1 LSKQREAREGDKLKR
16 AAGKK
21 IDLVPR
27 PATGRLSDRVYD
39 HVLGQMVVGIFPI
52 NCRLPPENKLAAHLD
67 VSRPVVREAL
77 MRLREDGL
85 IESRQGAGWSVVRR
99 PAAHVYDFAPLT
111 SIADIQRCFVFRVAL
126 EGEIA
131 ALAAR
136 HHDADSLRRIE
147 KVLKALD
154 DIVAYQPQNT
164 LGAEEDMLF
173 HRTIAEATGNRFFVE
188 TLVSLQSQIA
198 IGINLNR
205 NLTLIQPGRVAVGQ
219 REHHAVFDA
228 IVVRN
233 EKRARQKMR
242 DHIENA
248 RKRVFE
254 AG

>member
-1 LSKQREAREGDKLKR
+1 MTGNSVKR
-16 AAGKK
+16 ATAKK
-21 IDLVPR
+21 IGIVPR

-52 NCRLPPENKLAAHLD
+52 NCRLPPENKLATHLD

-85 IESRQGAGWSVVRR
+85 IESRQGAGWTVVRR
-99 PAAHVYDFAPLT
+99 PAAHVYDFTPLT

-126 EGEIA
+126 EGEA
-131 ALAAR
+131 ASLAAR
-136 HHDADSLRRIE
+136 NHDVDSLRRIE
-147 KVLKALD
+147 KVLKKLD
-154 DIVAYQPQNT
+154 EIVANEPHNT

-188 TLVSLQSQIA
+188 TLTSLQSQIA

-228 IVVRN
+228 IAARN
-233 EKRARQKMR
+233 DKRARQKMR
-242 DHIENA
+242 EHIENA

-254 AG
+254 GG